1 VVSYV
6 TLFKKGILVYNIAM
20 KKINLKEVM
29 CAFVLVVVFF
39 EILPNVA
46 FAKTPGETLKDMGYV
61 IGFAD
66 GKLHE
71 ERVMNQGEL
80 VALVVRYIEKN
91 LIPKKFSFLTEK
103 NDFDRFVNRG
113 YNFFKISYYKLRYF
127 SIKAYYE
134 ISSKDIY
141 PGVDR
146 SHYLFSQIV
155 LLKAYG
161 FRLPDGI
168 DVDAKL
174 TGAQFF
180 NIIYGMLGIDET
192 EFILNGE
199 LPQSEKM
206 LVLSVVHG
214 KRGSSLSHQSDSY
227 ITRNKAF
234 EEFLRLIQPGA

>member
-1 VVSYV
+1 MKNFSV
-6 TLFKKGILVYNIAM
+6 
-20 KKINLKEVM
+20 KKIICTFILAIM
-29 CAFVLVVVFF
+29 FF
-39 EILPNVA
+39 ELLPNVA

-66 GKLHE
+66 GKIHE

-103 NDFDRFVNRG
+103 NAFDRFVNRV

-234 EEFLRLIQPGA
+234 EEFLHLIQPGA